1 MVWVY
6 KDKEIQVGNRW
17 TDDNDIQHP
26 TNWNIWD
33 DDYKKKM
40 GLTWKDD
47 PKPFDNRFYS
57 SADVAK
63 PLQDVKWT
71 DKDSDKPADVKVGDI
86 KSFGIINQLISDSKE
101 QANSLLESTDWYVIR
116 KAERDVDIPDNVK
129 TYRTAILTQLGKIE
143 TAISAAKTLTA
154 FKKLFQ
160 DTLDSD
166 GSLKTRAVMNED
178 WPKLGS

>member
-6 KDKEIQVGNRW
+6 KDKEIQVGNTW

-101 QANSLLESTDWYVIR
+101 QANSLLESTDWYVLR
-116 KAERDVDIPDNVK
+116 KAERDVAIPDNVK
-129 TYRTAILTQLGKIE
+129 TYRAAVLTQLTKIE
-143 TAISAAKTLTA
+143 TELGKCSKIEDVIALHEATTDKDGKVTA
-154 FKKLFQ
+154 N
-160 DTLDSD
+160 
-166 GSLKTRAVMNED
+166 AVMAD
-178 WPKLGS
+178 WPVLG

>member
-1 MVWVY
+1 
-6 KDKEIQVGNRW
+6 
-17 TDDNDIQHP
+17 
-26 TNWNIWD
+26 
-33 DDYKKKM
+33 M

-116 KAERDVDIPDNVK
+116 KAERDVAIPDNVK
-129 TYRTAILTQLGKIE
+129 TYRAAVLTQLTKIE
-143 TAISAAKTLTA
+143 TELGKCSKIEDVIALHEATTDKDGKVTA
-154 FKKLFQ
+154 N
-160 DTLDSD
+160 
-166 GSLKTRAVMNED
+166 AVMAD
-178 WPKLGS
+178 WPVLG

>member
-6 KDKEIQVGNRW
+6 KDREIQVGNRW

-101 QANSLLESTDWYVIR
+101 QANSLLESTD
-116 KAERDVDIPDNVK
+116 NVK
-129 TYRTAILTQLGKIE
+129 TYRAAVLTQLTKIE
-143 TAISAAKTLTA
+143 TELGKCSKIEDVIALHEQTKDKDGKVTA
-154 FKKLFQ
+154 N
-160 DTLDSD
+160 
-166 GSLKTRAVMNED
+166 AVMAD
-178 WPKLGS
+178 WPVLG